1 MKYVLA
7 FFKFLLRFFKQ
18 YNFRGAFVCFE
29 IGSCASFLDI
39 FMENGD
45 KEV

>member
-7 FFKFLLRFFKQ
+7 FFKFLLRFLSNIISEEPF
-18 YNFRGAFVCFE
+18 FCFE
-29 IGSCASFLDI
+29 IGGCASFLDI
-39 FMENGD
+39 FIENGD